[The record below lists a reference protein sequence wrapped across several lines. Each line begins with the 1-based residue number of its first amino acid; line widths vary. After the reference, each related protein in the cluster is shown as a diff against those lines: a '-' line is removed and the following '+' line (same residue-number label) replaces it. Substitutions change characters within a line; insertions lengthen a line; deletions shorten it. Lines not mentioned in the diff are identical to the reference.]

1 MSNAGLH
8 VVLGSGQIGSLVA
21 DELLARGERVRLVR
35 RGPAGAARAGLEWM
49 SGDLSDRAFA
59 ETATR
64 GASFV
69 YDCTSP
75 SYERWTTLLL
85 PLSLAAMHGAA
96 KAGAKLVALDN
107 LYMYGRVSGPISE
120 SSPVAPFSRK
130 GEVRAKLAEAR
141 FEANR
146 RGDVR
151 IATGRATDF
160 FGPGVVRQTTYGD
173 RFYRRLFA
181 GKRVECLGDP
191 DLPHALA
198 YAPDVARA
206 LVTLADHDEAFGE
219 VWHLP
224 ANPAESMHQVVGRL
238 SRALD
243 LPIAVARM
251 PRLALRAFGVLAP
264 ILREVA
270 EMAYQWDAPYIV
282 DDSRFRAAFGSTPT
296 PVDAIMAA
304 TAVWARQTYG
314 VSSQA
319 A

>member
-1 MSNAGLH
+1 MNDPVLH

-21 DELLARGERVRLVR
+21 DELLTRGDRVRLVR
-35 RGPAGAARAGLEWM
+35 RGTAGAAKLGLEWM
-49 SGDLSDRAFA
+49 SGDLSDRSFA

-75 SYERWTTLLL
+75 AYDQWTTLLL

-96 KAGAKLVALDN
+96 RAGAKLVALDN

-120 SSPVAPFSRK
+120 SSPIAPCGRK
-130 GEVRAKLAEAR
+130 GEVRAQLAEAR

-181 GKRVECLGDP
+181 RKKVECMGDP

-206 LVTLADHDEAFGE
+206 LVTLAEHDEAFGS

-224 ANPAESMHQVVGRL
+224 ANPAESMRQVVARL
-238 SRALD
+238 SRALA
-243 LPIAVARM
+243 LPIAVTRM
-251 PRLALRAFGVLAP
+251 PRLALRAFGVFAP
-264 ILREVA
+264 MLREVA
-270 EMAYQWDAPYIV
+270 EMAYQWDAPYVV
-282 DDSRFRAAFGSTPT
+282 DDSRFRAAFGGTPT
-296 PVDAIMAA
+296 PVDEIMAS
-304 TAVWARQTYG
+304 TAEWARRTFG
-314 VSSQA
+314 MASQA